1 MRLNTLTK
9 PKDFAKAADF
19 AKTMT
24 PVKRESKNLSQ
35 SKKIIEPETASK
47 VRDASPSLH
56 DAKGGLTAT
65 ESEVSKSTHK

>member
-9 PKDFAKAADF
+9 PQDF
-19 AKTMT
+19 AKTMAPVT
-24 PVKRESKNLSQ
+24 PIKRETNLSQ

-56 DAKGGLTAT
+56 QEKGGLTAT
-65 ESEVSKSTHK
+65 ESEVSKSTYK